1 MTENVQDQ
9 AAQEPVK
16 TEEVKAAE
24 PVKTEEVKAAEPEKN
39 PLEKSVEF
47 TVSAEE
53 LKKGTEEAL
62 KRYAKKAKIAGF
74 RPGHV
79 PAATVRAMYGHD
91 AYVET
96 LNDLIVR
103 EFDKAAQEAKLMMV
117 GQPEIT
123 PVETKEGEDLRFKAV
138 VECYPEFTL
147 PSFADLQ
154 LKRYV
159 CPVTDAEVDKT
170 VDVMRKQRATLV
182 DEQGRK
188 AADEDVLTIDFKGM
202 KDGVAF
208 EGGTAENFQM
218 VVGAGRMLPE
228 FEEAVRGMGVGETK
242 AFKLPFPADYPEK
255 SLAGTTADF
264 EVTVKAIKT
273 PVLPELNDEFA
284 KKLGQD
290 SVDAL
295 RAEVRKNL
303 EREVKAR
310 LLSRTKVEV
319 MDAVAKLAPFPA
331 PKAMTEQEQEHL
343 AQEAVQNLKQ
353 FGLDPKKAPKLPL
366 DMFKPEAQ
374 KRVVLGIL
382 VHKLVQEKN
391 LLATQEDIENLAGEI
406 AASYEDAE
414 AVKKEFLSDKNQV
427 NAFGNVATETKVVE
441 YVLSQ
446 AQTTEETVPFDGL
459 MKK

>member
-1 MTENVQDQ
+1 M
-9 AAQEPVK
+9 
-16 TEEVKAAE
+16 
-24 PVKTEEVKAAEPEKN
+24 
-39 PLEKSVEF
+39 
-47 TVSAEE
+47 
-53 LKKGTEEAL
+53 
-62 KRYAKKAKIAGF
+62 
-74 RPGHV
+74 
-79 PAATVRAMYGHD
+79 
-91 AYVET
+91 
-96 LNDLIVR
+96 
-103 EFDKAAQEAKLMMV
+103 
-117 GQPEIT
+117 
-123 PVETKEGEDLRFKAV
+123 
-138 VECYPEFTL
+138 
-147 PSFADLQ
+147 
-154 LKRYV
+154 
-159 CPVTDAEVDKT
+159 
-170 VDVMRKQRATLV
+170 
-182 DEQGRK
+182 
-188 AADEDVLTIDFKGM
+188 
-202 KDGVAF
+202 
-208 EGGTAENFQM
+208 
-218 VVGAGRMLPE
+218 
-228 FEEAVRGMGVGETK
+228 
-242 AFKLPFPADYPEK
+242 
-255 SLAGTTADF
+255 
-264 EVTVKAIKT
+264 TVKAIKT
-273 PVLPELNDEFA
+273 PILPELNDEFA

-290 SVDAL
+290 SVEAL

-331 PKAMTEQEQEHL
+331 PKAMTEQEQERL

-391 LLATQEDIENLAGEI
+391 LLATQEDIEKLAGEI

-446 AQTTEETVPFDGL
+446 AKTTEETVPFDGL

>member
-9 AAQEPVK
+9 TAQEPVK
-16 TEEVKAAE
+16 TQE
-24 PVKTEEVKAAEPEKN
+24 VKTEDVKAQEPEKN

-53 LKKGTEEAL
+53 LKSGMDAAL

-79 PAATVRAMYGHD
+79 PFETVRAMYGHD
-91 AYVET
+91 AYVQT

-103 EFDKAAQEAKLMMV
+103 EFDKAAKEAGLLMV
-117 GQPEIT
+117 GQPEIS
-123 PVETKEGEDLRFKAV
+123 PVETKEGEDLKFKAV
-138 VECYPEFTL
+138 VECYPEFEL

-170 VDVMRKQRATLV
+170 LDVMRKQRATLV
-182 DEQGRK
+182 DQEDRK
-188 AADEDVLTIDFKGM
+188 AADEDVLTINFKGT

-228 FEEAVRGMGVGETK
+228 FEAAVRGMGVGETK
-242 AFKLPFPADYPEK
+242 NFKLTFPANYPEK

-264 EVTVKAIKT
+264 EVTVTKIKT

-284 KKLGQD
+284 KNLGQD
-290 SVDAL
+290 SVEAL
-295 RAEVRKNL
+295 KAEVRKNL

-319 MDAVAKLAPFPA
+319 MEAIAKLAPFPA
-331 PKAMTEQEQEHL
+331 PKAMTAEEQEHL
-343 AQEAVQNLKQ
+343 AQEAKENLRQ
-353 FGLDPKKAPKLPL
+353 MGLDPKKAPNLPL
-366 DMFKPEAQ
+366 EMFKAEAQ

-382 VHKLVQEKN
+382 VRKLVQEKN
-391 LLATQEDIENLAGEI
+391 LLATSEDVEKLAGEI
-406 AASYEDAE
+406 AASYENPDD
-414 AVKKEFLSDKNQV
+414 VKKEFLSDEAQR

-446 AQTTEETVPFDGL
+446 AKTTEETVPFDGL
-459 MKK
+459 MKM

>member
-9 AAQEPVK
+9 
-16 TEEVKAAE
+16 TAAE
-24 PVKTEEVKAAEPEKN
+24 PVKTEEVKASEPEKN

-53 LKKGTEEAL
+53 LKSGMDAAL

-79 PAATVRAMYGHD
+79 PFETVRAMYGHD

-103 EFDKAAQEAKLMMV
+103 EFDKAAKQAELLMV

-123 PVETKEGEDLRFKAV
+123 PLENKEGEDLKFKAV
-138 VECYPEFTL
+138 VECYPEFEL

-159 CPVTDAEVDKT
+159 CPVTDAEVDQT

-182 DEQGRK
+182 EQEGRK
-188 AADEDVLTIDFKGM
+188 AADEDVITINFKGT

-208 EGGTAENFQM
+208 KGATAENFQM

-228 FEEAVRGMGVGETK
+228 FEAAVRGMGVGETK
-242 AFKLPFPADYPEK
+242 TFKLPFPADYAEK
-255 SLAGTTADF
+255 TLAGVTADF
-264 EVTVKAIKT
+264 EVTVTNIKT

-290 SVDAL
+290 SVAAL
-295 RAEVRKNL
+295 RDEVRVNL

-331 PKAMTEQEQEHL
+331 PKAMTAEEQERL
-343 AQEAVQNLKQ
+343 AQEAKEHLKQ
-353 FGLDPKKAPKLPL
+353 YGVDPKKAPSLPL
-366 DMFKPEAQ
+366 EMFKAEAQ

-382 VHKLVQEKN
+382 VRKLVEEKK
-391 LLATQEDIENLAGEI
+391 LLATHEDIEKLAGEI
-406 AASYEDAE
+406 AASYENPE
-414 AVKKEFLSDKNQV
+414 QVKKDFLADEQQL

-446 AQTTEETVPFDGL
+446 AKTTEETVPFDGL
-459 MKK
+459 MKM

>member
-1 MTENVQDQ
+1 M
-9 AAQEPVK
+9 
-16 TEEVKAAE
+16 
-24 PVKTEEVKAAEPEKN
+24 
-39 PLEKSVEF
+39 
-47 TVSAEE
+47 
-53 LKKGTEEAL
+53 
-62 KRYAKKAKIAGF
+62 
-74 RPGHV
+74 
-79 PAATVRAMYGHD
+79 
-91 AYVET
+91 
-96 LNDLIVR
+96 
-103 EFDKAAQEAKLMMV
+103 
-117 GQPEIT
+117 
-123 PVETKEGEDLRFKAV
+123 
-138 VECYPEFTL
+138 
-147 PSFADLQ
+147 
-154 LKRYV
+154 
-159 CPVTDAEVDKT
+159 
-170 VDVMRKQRATLV
+170 
-182 DEQGRK
+182 
-188 AADEDVLTIDFKGM
+188 
-202 KDGVAF
+202 
-208 EGGTAENFQM
+208 
-218 VVGAGRMLPE
+218 
-228 FEEAVRGMGVGETK
+228 
-242 AFKLPFPADYPEK
+242 
-255 SLAGTTADF
+255 
-264 EVTVKAIKT
+264 TVKAIKT

-406 AASYEDAE
+406 AASYEDSE
-414 AVKKEFLSDKNQV
+414 AVKKEFLGDKNQV